1 MFPRH
6 CLPLTQG
13 QAELGT
19 AIQALFNL
27 DVRAPSAADNSET
40 WTLRA
45 CAHAPPSLESPW
57 IMNVVQVWCV

>member
-27 DVRAPSAADNSET
+27 DARDPSVGDNSET
-40 WTLRA
+40 RTLR
-45 CAHAPPSLESPW
+45 AHAPPSLESTS
-57 IMNVVQVWCV
+57 IMNVFQVWCV